1 MGNSS
6 SNASSNSG
14 GTHVGNRLEISSTKT
29 ENGGKQLDE
38 SPQNLDQLDND
49 KALLLLTAQRAEFK
63 EDEPTRVD
71 PNSFPKTIPGNWIKA
86 PIKDGRQIESYNP

>member
-6 SNASSNSG
+6 SNTSANAG
-14 GTHVGNRLEISSTKT
+14 GTHVDNRLEILSTKT
-29 ENGGKQLDE
+29 DNAGKQLDE

-63 EDEPTRVD
+63 EDQPTRVD
-71 PNSFPKTIPGNWIKA
+71 PDSFPKTIPGDWIKA
-86 PIKDGRQIESYNP
+86 PNKDGRQIESYNP